1 MQQKINLWASTSA
14 TQMRWYMYKYIEIK
28 TFRTKFNQQFES
40 IFKTTCFCLLEKR
53 EYFMGD

>member
-14 TQMRWYMYKYIEIK
+14 TQMRWYMYIEIK
-28 TFRTKFNQQFES
+28 AFRTKFNQQFES